1 MSLKELNLSWNH
13 LRLDGAIAV
22 GAALSV
28 SLCISVLLKVQIMY
42 SKRTYKNLKN
52 RYATF
57 NNFGPIFVDCVLF
70 IVHDDVYSWIL

>member
-28 SLCISVLLKVQIMY
+28 SLCISVLLKVQTMY
-42 SKRTYKNLKN
+42 SKRTYNNLKN
-52 RYATF
+52 RYATCTF
-57 NNFGPIFVDCVLF
+57 INLGPIFVDFVLF
-70 IVHDDVYSWIL
+70 KGS

>member
-28 SLCISVLLKVQIMY
+28 GLCISVLLKVQIMY
-42 SKRTYKNLKN
+42 SKRTYNNLKN

-57 NNFGPIFVDCVLF
+57 NNLGPIFVDCVLF
-70 IVHDDVYSWIL
+70 IGS